1 MGNEAHRDEDDEQVD
16 PDGSVVGVNDH
27 SYENSTATYELA
39 SHPYDF
45 KVRI

>member
-1 MGNEAHRDEDDEQVD
+1 MKPIEMKMMSKLIQTALWL
-16 PDGSVVGVNDH
+16 GVNDY